1 MKKLK
6 HILKIT
12 AGWAGA
18 ILGSSLLCNE
28 TDALSNARLIESS
41 VIEVRFLAAHK
52 FCNILPKEKNII

>member
-1 MKKLK
+1 MKKNMK

-41 VIEVRFLAAHK
+41 YGY
-52 FCNILPKEKNII
+52 